1 MKWLQCLL
9 TYGYHEGEEPDITD
23 NDIHLIPQL
32 IDRVLISKINGESHD
47 TVSHDSNNNNYYYW
61 QYLICLFGTV
71 FNEYIISKE
80 DI

>member
-47 TVSHDSNNNNYYYW
+47 TVSHDYYYIIGCCFKVSNTRCNDI
-61 QYLICLFGTV
+61 QTQCL
-71 FNEYIISKE
+71 
-80 DI
+80 